1 MKACLGRGLYG
12 MVDLSPSKPAVTPRS
27 LYEPLWAAGVS
38 TLQLRMKA
46 GSAAAMLAVLDEL
59 LANKPAGTRIVVN
72 DRLDVALAAGAD
84 GVHLGQDDLPLA
96 AARAVCARY
105 AAPGF
110 VLGISTH
117 SEAQALAAIEG
128 GADYIALGPIFAT
141 HSKNNPDPV
150 VGIERLRSVCEKS
163 PIPVIAIGG
172 ITIERVPDIAATGAH
187 GAAIIAAVNHAPDVL
202 AAAKAVQRGFV
213 QNR

>member
-172 ITIERVPDIAATGAH
+172 ITIERVPDIAAAGAH